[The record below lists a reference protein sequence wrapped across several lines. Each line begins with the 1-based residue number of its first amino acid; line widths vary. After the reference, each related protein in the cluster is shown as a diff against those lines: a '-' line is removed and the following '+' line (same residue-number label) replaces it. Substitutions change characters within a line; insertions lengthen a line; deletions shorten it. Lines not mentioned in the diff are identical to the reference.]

1 MRPRMNVKH
10 RDDHYFHTHPM
21 QGTFALVASITL
33 AGLVVVA
40 MLLTFAR

>member
-1 MRPRMNVKH
+1 
-10 RDDHYFHTHPM
+10 M
-21 QGTFALVASITL
+21 QDTFALVASITL